1 MTAAKTVSRASPAF
15 SAGAAT
21 MTETISATSITVTAT
36 AKTSV
41 PYGSPVRCAT
51 TSAWYTAANTVAI
64 SSPPDAAALSLP
76 TPTKGVINRSTH
88 ANTGH
93 THAHQGIR
101 ANVMPMYESLPR
113 PTNRWRKNRRRDGFG
128 KTCFIDSTW

>member
-1 MTAAKTVSRASPAF
+1 
-15 SAGAAT
+15 

-41 PYGSPVRCAT
+41 PNGSPVRCAT

-64 SSPPDAAALSLP
+64 RSPPAAAAIRP
-76 TPTKGVINRSTH
+76 PAPTKGVINSVTH

-93 THAHQGIR
+93 AHAHQGIR
-101 ANVMPMYESLPR
+101 ANAMPIVAP
-113 PTNRWRKNRRRDGFG
+113 
-128 KTCFIDSTW
+128 